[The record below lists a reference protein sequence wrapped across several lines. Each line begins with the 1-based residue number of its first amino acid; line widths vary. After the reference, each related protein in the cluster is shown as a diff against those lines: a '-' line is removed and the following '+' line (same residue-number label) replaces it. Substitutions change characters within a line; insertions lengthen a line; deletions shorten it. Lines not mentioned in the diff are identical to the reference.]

1 VSAPIPDA
9 VHARTF
15 IIRGTL
21 AVLAGLVVLT
31 IVSFAIEAAADPLLV
46 HLFPGVLPDAA
57 ALATNFP
64 ARLFMLAYT
73 TFSIAA
79 GGYVTAWIAR
89 RAQLIHAAIMGAI
102 EVAFTLYVMIAAPFA
117 EAHEAPR
124 WGWITGMI
132 LMIPAAC
139 LGAAIRAKQETKKQ
153 AEGRAVPS

>member
-1 VSAPIPDA
+1 M
-9 VHARTF
+9 
-15 IIRGTL
+15 IRSIV

-31 IVSFAIEAAADPLLV
+31 IVSFAIEAAADPLLM
-46 HLFPGVLPDAA
+46 HLFPGALPNAA
-57 ALATNFP
+57 ALAGNFA

-73 TFSIAA
+73 TFSIVV

-89 RAQLIHAAIMGAI
+89 RAQLTHAAIMGAI

-117 EAHEAPR
+117 EAHQAPR

-139 LGAAIRAKQETKKQ
+139 LGAAIRT
-153 AEGRAVPS
+153 RLTPD